1 MPGGVGGAA
10 PRGAPL
16 SRLSNSRP
24 GALGRRDRPEGAA
37 ATEPGGDR
45 SRAGDR
51 GGRARLCAAI
61 VFRLSPGRPRGRDGG
76 APMTDALGPWL
87 LAATLAVP
95 LLFLAACL
103 SGRLR
108 SEALALQWLAP
119 VPALGAAIL
128 AIGGAAPFTVEAPA
142 LRMSLRLDLPGALI
156 LAAASLLW
164 IIVGAAAFSR
174 EGRKPNERFAV
185 SWLLTLTGSL
195 GVFVAADLLT
205 FYLVYALVS
214 IPAYELIV
222 RDGAP
227 SSKRAGGVYMAFTI
241 LGEALLLMAF
251 ALLAAGEPSGS
262 LRIDDVMAAL
272 PGSPWRDGA
281 LALVIAGFGMKMA
294 LAPLNGW
301 MPLTYTAAPIPAA
314 AVLSGAAVKAGVIG
328 LIRFLP
334 FGAPLQGWG
343 EALAAIGFV
352 SAFYGV
358 AIGITQ
364 QNPKT
369 VLAYSSISQMGVIAV
384 VIGMALASGDDGAPS
399 EVAFYAANHV
409 LAKGALFLA
418 VGVAAATDLR
428 RDRWPLILAAVLAL
442 SLAGLPLTGG
452 ALAKLAVK
460 GPLGYG
466 LAASLAN
473 ASAAGTA
480 LLMLHFVTRLAAT
493 SSRDEET
500 EAPASIVRFWPA
512 IAIGAIFVPW
522 LLYPAVGNPL
532 DTASVATVWDGLW
545 PIAIGAALAP
555 ALRRWGASLPR
566 IPEGDTIVAAE
577 AAFNSS
583 FALGGLFERLDAR
596 LRQWPAASL
605 SLLAIALILAAMAA
619 YGG

>member
-1 MPGGVGGAA
+1 MTGAA
-10 PRGAPL
+10 
-16 SRLSNSRP
+16 N
-24 GALGRRDRPEGAA
+24 
-37 ATEPGGDR
+37 
-45 SRAGDR
+45 
-51 GGRARLCAAI
+51 
-61 VFRLSPGRPRGRDGG
+61 V
-76 APMTDALGPWL
+76 LGPWL

-103 SGRLR
+103 SERLR
-108 SEALALQWLAP
+108 GEALALQWLAP
-119 VPALGAAIL
+119 IPALGAAIL
-128 AIGGAAPFTVEAPA
+128 AIAGGPFPADWPA
-142 LRMSLRLDLPGALI
+142 LRVSLRLDLPGALI

-164 IIVGAAAFSR
+164 ILVGAATFSR
-174 EGRKPNERFAV
+174 EARKPNEPFAV

-222 RDGAP
+222 REGSP
-227 SSKRAGGVYMAFTI
+227 SSRRTGGVYMAFTI

-251 ALLAAGEPSGS
+251 ALLSAGEPNGS

-272 PGSPWRDGA
+272 PASPWRDGA

-334 FGAPLQGWG
+334 FGASMPGWG

-369 VLAYSSISQMGVIAV
+369 ILAYSSISQMGVIAA
-384 VIGMALASGDDGAPS
+384 VIGMALASGDAGAPS
-399 EVAFYAANHV
+399 KVAFYAANHALV
-409 LAKGALFLA
+409 KGALFLA
-418 VGVAAATDLR
+418 VGVAAATDFR
-428 RDRWPLILAAVLAL
+428 RERFVLILTAALAL
-442 SLAGLPLTGG
+442 SLAGLPFTGG
-452 ALAKLAVK
+452 ALAKIAVK

-466 LAASLAN
+466 LAASLSN
-473 ASAAGTA
+473 ASAAATA
-480 LLMLHFVTRLAAT
+480 LLMLHFLTRLAGT

-500 EAPASIVRFWPA
+500 EAPAAIVRFWPA
-512 IAIGAIFVPW
+512 IAIGAIFIPW
-522 LLYPAVGNPL
+522 LLYPAVGDLL
-532 DTASVATVWDGLW
+532 DIARISTLWDGLW
-545 PIAIGAALAP
+545 PLVIGGALAL
-555 ALRRWGASLPR
+555 ALRRWGAGLPR
-566 IPEGDTIVAAE
+566 IPEGDTVVAAE
-577 AAFNSS
+577 GPFKAS
-583 FALGGLFERLDAR
+583 FASSGFFESLDVR
-596 LRQWPAASL
+596 LRRWPAASL
-605 SLLAIALILAAMAA
+605 SLLAIALLLAAMVC
-619 YGG
+619 YRG

>member
-1 MPGGVGGAA
+1 MTGAA
-10 PRGAPL
+10 NLVGPL
-16 SRLSNSRP
+16 
-24 GALGRRDRPEGAA
+24 
-37 ATEPGGDR
+37 
-45 SRAGDR
+45 
-51 GGRARLCAAI
+51 
-61 VFRLSPGRPRGRDGG
+61 
-76 APMTDALGPWL
+76 L
-87 LAATLAVP
+87 LAATVAVP

-108 SEALALQWLAP
+108 SAVLALHCVAP
-119 VPALGAAIL
+119 IPALGAAIF
-128 AIGGAAPFTVEAPA
+128 AIAGGPFAVDWPA
-142 LRMSLRLDLPGALI
+142 LRMSLKLDLPGALI

-164 IIVGAAAFSR
+164 IVVGAAVFSG
-174 EGRKPNERFAV
+174 EARKPNERFTV

-222 RDGAP
+222 RGGSP
-227 SSKRAGGVYMAFTI
+227 SSRRAGGVYMAFTI
-241 LGEALLLMAF
+241 LGEALLLAAF
-251 ALLAAGEPSGS
+251 ALLAAGEPNGS

-272 PGSPWRDGA
+272 PASPWRDGA

-294 LAPLNGW
+294 LVPLNGW

-334 FGAPLQGWG
+334 FAAPLQGWG

-369 VLAYSSISQMGVIAV
+369 VLAYSSISQMGVIAAV
-384 VIGMALASGDDGAPS
+384 VGMALASGDAGAPS
-399 EVAFYAANHV
+399 KVAFTAANHV
-409 LAKGALFLA
+409 LVKGALFLA
-418 VGVAAATDLR
+418 IGVAAATDLR
-428 RDRWPLILAAVLAL
+428 RDRWPLILAALVAL

-452 ALAKLAVK
+452 ALAKLAAK
-460 GPLGYG
+460 GPLGDG
-466 LAASLAN
+466 VAASLAN

-480 LLMLHFVTRLAAT
+480 LLMLHFVTRLAGTA
-493 SSRDEET
+493 SWDEET
-500 EAPASIVRFWPA
+500 EAPTAIVRFWPA
-512 IAIGAIFVPW
+512 IAIGAIFAPW

-532 DTASVATVWDGLW
+532 DAASVSTLWDGLW
-545 PIAIGAALAP
+545 PILIGAALAL

-566 IPEGDTIVAAE
+566 IPEGDTVVAAE
-577 AAFNSS
+577 AAFKAS
-583 FALGGLFERLDAR
+583 FALSGFFESLDAR
-596 LRQWPAASL
+596 LRRWPAASL
-605 SLLAIALILAAMAA
+605 SLLAIALLLAAMAC
-619 YGG
+619 YKG